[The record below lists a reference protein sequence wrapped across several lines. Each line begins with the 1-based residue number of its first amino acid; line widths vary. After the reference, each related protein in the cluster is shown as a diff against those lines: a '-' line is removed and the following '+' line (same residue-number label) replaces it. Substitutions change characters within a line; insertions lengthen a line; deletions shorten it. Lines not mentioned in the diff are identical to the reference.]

1 MGRHGIPNNPFLK
14 YSTRSDEFPA
24 LSFSVFLVLQT
35 FVLKPQK
42 VKEVLKRAIK
52 EKMEGQ
58 AYDPVK
64 GSQVRMSY
72 GHHH

>member
-1 MGRHGIPNNPFLK
+1 MGRHGNPNNPFLNIQLNPMK
-14 YSTRSDEFPA
+14 FPA
-24 LSFSVFLVLQT
+24 LIFSIFLVLQT
-35 FVLKPQK
+35 FVFKPQK